1 MPPKALK
8 AKGKAKPPE
17 EKRQESLQ
25 AVVLADSYETRFR
38 PFSLERPRCLLP
50 LANTPVIEYTLE
62 FLARAGVEDIF
73 IYCGSHSEQVE
84 AYLDASRWR
93 LPTSPFKNL
102 VLFKSDAASVGDAM
116 RDLDNRDLI
125 TGDFL
130 LVSGDLVSNIAIEP
144 ALARHRGRREK
155 DKNAIMT
162 MILCE
167 SGIHHRVKTTNRK
180 EVFVINP
187 TTDRCLHYEEIHA
200 SGRNGRH
207 VILDPD
213 ILSEH
218 SEIEVRDDLNDCRID
233 ICTPDVLGLWSDNFD
248 YQSLRTGFLFGV
260 LKDYELNGK
269 TIHTHVVT
277 DQYGARV
284 RNLRAYDAISKD
296 MTGRWTYP
304 LCPDSNHIPGQSY
317 SYNRYGIYKEKDVIL
332 ERTSQ
337 VIGRCVLGQRTIIG
351 EGGTVSESFLGRNCQ
366 IGKGVKIEESY
377 IWDSVV
383 VGNGSTI
390 RQAIVAEGAVIG
402 KDCTIEAGALISYNV
417 RIADSTTVSASKKI
431 SRAIAAKKTS
441 RGASDT
447 SVVGKGGEGYE
458 YAVDSDDGSDASDSS
473 YSMYNNPQASLS
485 DLSVSTL
492 RSEESE
498 LEQTEDRSRRA
509 SFVSE
514 TSEEAV
520 PNKNFHD
527 DASRSI
533 LDGLEMDHLPEN
545 ISLEL
550 NAFRMTFNASQHEVR
565 RAVVA
570 AFMKQI
576 AYLENQGTG
585 AREAV
590 NQVFSRYK
598 TVVARTMFDTDSRDK
613 PDQVDFLLCVQRE
626 LVSRGNGEALLL
638 FVAKEVYDMELVEED
653 GILQW
658 WLDVRSSQG
667 NMGNIRGLTEQFITF
682 LQEAEEDDDES
693 GEDEDGE

>member
-1 MPPKALK
+1 MPPKPVK

-50 LANTPVIEYTLE
+50 LANTPVIEYTLG

-73 IYCGSHSEQVE
+73 IYCRAHSEQVE
-84 AYLDASRWR
+84 AYVDTSRWR

-130 LVSGDLVSNIAIEP
+130 LVSGDLVSNIAIES

-162 MILCE
+162 MVLCE
-167 SGIHHRVKTTNRK
+167 SGIHHRCKTTSRK
-180 EVFVINP
+180 PVFVINP

-200 SGRNGRH
+200 SGRDGRH
-207 VILDPD
+207 VLLDPNL
-213 ILSEH
+213 LSEH
-218 SEIEVRDDLNDCRID
+218 SEIEARDDLNDCRID

-284 RNLRAYDAISKD
+284 RNLRAYNAISKD
-296 MTGRWTYP
+296 MAGRWTYP
-304 LCPDSNHIPGQSY
+304 LCPDSNHVPGQNY
-317 SYNRYGIYKEKDVIL
+317 NYNRYGIYQENDVTL
-332 ERTSQ
+332 ARTSQ
-337 VIGRCVLGQRTIIG
+337 VVGRCILGRRTVIG
-351 EGGTVSESFLGRNCQ
+351 EGVTVSASSLGRNCQ
-366 IGKGVKIEESY
+366 IGKCAKIEESY
-377 IWDSVV
+377 IWDNVV

-431 SRAIAAKKTS
+431 TRAITAKQTS
-441 RGASDT
+441 RDASDI
-447 SVVGKGGEGYE
+447 SVVGEGGEGYE
-458 YAVDSDDGSDASDSS
+458 YVVDSDDGSDASDSS
-473 YSMYNNPQASLS
+473 YSMYSNPQASVS
-485 DLSVSTL
+485 DVSVSTL

-514 TSEEAV
+514 TSDEAV
-520 PNKNFHD
+520 LNKSFHD
-527 DASRSI
+527 DASKSI

-570 AFMKQI
+570 AFMKHI
-576 AYLENQGTG
+576 ANLEKRGTG

-590 NQVFSRYK
+590 HQVFSRYRA
-598 TVVARTMFDTDSRDK
+598 VIARIMFDTDSRDK
-613 PDQVDFLLCVQRE
+613 PDQVDFLLSVQRE
-626 LVSRGNGEALLL
+626 LVSRGNGELLLL
-638 FVAKEVYDMELVEED
+638 FVANEVYDMELVEED

-667 NMGNIRGLTEQFITF
+667 NMANIRGLMEQFITC
-682 LQEAEEDDDES
+682 LQEAEEGDES
-693 GEDEDGE
+693 EEDEDEE

>member
-1 MPPKALK
+1 MPPKAPK

-25 AVVLADSYETRFR
+25 AV
-38 PFSLERPRCLLP
+38 CLLP

-84 AYLDASRWR
+84 EYIDTSRWK
-93 LPTSPFKNL
+93 LSTSPFKNL
-102 VLFKSDAASVGDAM
+102 ILFKSDAASVGDAM
-116 RDLDNRDLI
+116 RDLDSRALI

-162 MILCE
+162 MVLCG
-167 SGIHHRVKTTNRK
+167 SGIHHRIKTTNRK
-180 EVFVINP
+180 PVFVINP
-187 TTDRCLHYEEIHA
+187 ATDRCLHYEEIHA

-207 VILDPD
+207 VTLDPD
-213 ILSEH
+213 LLSEH
-218 SEIEVRDDLNDCRID
+218 AEIEVREDLIDCRID
-233 ICTPDVLGLWSDNFD
+233 ICTPDVLGLWCDNFD
-248 YQSLRTGFLFGV
+248 YQSLRTSFLFGV

-269 TIHTHVVT
+269 TIHTHIVT
-277 DQYGARV
+277 DQYAARV
-284 RNLRAYDAISKD
+284 RNLRAYNAISKD

-304 LCPDSNHIPGQSY
+304 LCPDSNHVPGQNY
-317 SYNRYGIYKEKDVIL
+317 RYNRYGIYQETDVTL
-332 ERTSQ
+332 ERSSR
-337 VIGRCVLGQRTIIG
+337 VRGRCVLGRRTVIG
-351 EGGTVSESFLGRNCQ
+351 EGVTVSESFLGRSCQ
-366 IGKGVKIEESY
+366 IGKCAKIEDSY
-377 IWDSVV
+377 LWDNVV
-383 VGNGSTI
+383 VGDGSTI
-390 RQAIVAEGAVIG
+390 RQAVVAEGAVIG
-402 KDCTIEAGALISYNV
+402 KGCVIESGALISYKV
-417 RIADSTTVSASKKI
+417 RIADNTTVSASKKI
-431 SRAIAAKKTS
+431 TRAVVAEGISRNE
-441 RGASDT
+441 SDN

-458 YAVDSDDGSDASDSS
+458 YVADSDDDSDASGSS
-473 YSMYNNPQASLS
+473 NSMYNNPQASVS
-485 DLSVSTL
+485 DSSVSTL

-498 LEQTEDRSRRA
+498 FEQTEDRSRRA
-509 SFVSE
+509 SFISE
-514 TSEEAV
+514 TSDEAA

-570 AFMKQI
+570 AFMKHI
-576 AYLENQGTG
+576 TNLAHRGTG

-590 NQVFSRYK
+590 HKVFSRYK
-598 TVVARTMFDTDSRDK
+598 TVVMRIMFDKDSREK

-626 LVSRGNGEALLL
+626 LVSRENGESLLL
-638 FVAKEVYDMELVEED
+638 FVAKEVYDLELVEED

-658 WLDVRSSQG
+658 WPDSRSRQG
-667 NMGNIRGLTEQFITF
+667 NMANIRGLTEQFITF
-682 LQEAEEDDDES
+682 LQEAEEDDES
-693 GEDEDGE
+693 EEDEDEE